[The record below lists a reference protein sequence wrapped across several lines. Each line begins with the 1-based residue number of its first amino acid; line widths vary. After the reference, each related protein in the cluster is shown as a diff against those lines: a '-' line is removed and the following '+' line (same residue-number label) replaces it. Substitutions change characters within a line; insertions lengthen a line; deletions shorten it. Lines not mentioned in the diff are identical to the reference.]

1 MSAVDTS
8 GVWEALR
15 KPFPPNRI
23 GKLPR
28 AINRDEAKKGHCPE
42 CGKWHGLPAIHLDYV
57 GHGAVTER
65 LLEVD
70 PAWNWEPLALGADG
84 TPLVLIRGDTAELW
98 IRLTVAAVTRLGV
111 GTVPKAKSDLAKE
124 LISDA
129 IRNAA
134 MRFGVALDLWIKGD
148 SEDSPDESPVV
159 SPAQRLANA
168 LAALA
173 EGDLDM
179 ARRLSVEGAK
189 ALGLAGRWADDESN
203 VDDLLAWATEHQWE

>member
-1 MSAVDTS
+1 
-8 GVWEALR
+8 
-15 KPFPPNRI
+15 
-23 GKLPR
+23 
-28 AINRDEAKKGHCPE
+28 
-42 CGKWHGLPAIHLDYV
+42 
-57 GHGAVTER
+57 
-65 LLEVD
+65 
-70 PAWNWEPLALGADG
+70 
-84 TPLVLIRGDTAELW
+84 
-98 IRLTVAAVTRLGV
+98 
-111 GTVPKAKSDLAKE
+111 